1 MSKCFNFSKVCVALA
16 VSAGLMACT
25 QVGHRDPVEVKQAL
39 NEAHNQSVSRNLA
52 VLPDAVMQ
60 DLTSSFVA
68 QAAPVA
74 SEKRIRV
81 NAKGV
86 DARDFF
92 GALVQNTPYD
102 LMLHPGVSGR
112 ITLSLK
118 EATLP
123 EILEAAADLYGYGI
137 SFKGNVL
144 QVLPATLR
152 TQTFPVDYLQLQRA
166 GLSQT
171 SVNINGLTDDRGG
184 SKISSALGKGAAG
197 NGTSIET
204 RTYSDFWAQLERS
217 VKSMIGSGDGKNVS
231 ISPQAS
237 LMTVTA
243 HPHELRQVK
252 EFLAMS
258 QQRLKRQVILE
269 AKILEVTLHD
279 GYQQGINWSNI
290 TKTLGST
297 VTNVSRPGSSL
308 VGNAVANAAG
318 GPTNITIT
326 DGDFQG
332 VLSFLDTQGDVNVLS
347 SPRVTA
353 ANNQKAVIKVGG
365 DEFFVTDISFSNVVG
380 DNNTNSGG
388 PNIELTPFFSGIS
401 LNITPQIDNNNGIM
415 LHVQPSVVDVTSE
428 EKSIQLGQSDRPYV
442 LPLARTSVRESDS
455 IIHAQSGDVVV
466 IGGLMTSSYRDAV
479 SKVPLLGDVPVVGH
493 LFRNVVREQQKS
505 ELVILIQPRV
515 VGSQTM
521 QQEIERSRALLGSDW
536 FAG

>member
-1 MSKCFNFSKVCVALA
+1 MSKCFNFSKVCMALA

-52 VLPDAVMQ
+52 VLPDGVMQ

-68 QAAPVA
+68 QAKPVA

-102 LMLHPGVSGR
+102 LMLHPSVSGR

-123 EILEAAADLYGYGI
+123 EILEATADLYGYGI

-152 TQTFPVDYLQLQRA
+152 TQTFPVDYLQLQRT
-166 GLSQT
+166 GFSQT
-171 SVNINGLTDDRGG
+171 SVNINGLTERRGSG
-184 SKISSALGKGAAG
+184 QTSSALNQSTAG

-204 RTYSDFWAQLERS
+204 RTYSDFWSQLERS
-217 VKSMIGSGDGKNVS
+217 VTTMIGAGDGKNVS
-231 ISPQAS
+231 VSPQAS
-237 LMTVTA
+237 LLTVTA
-243 HPHELRQVK
+243 YPHELRQVK
-252 EFLAMS
+252 EFLAVS

-290 TKTLGST
+290 TKTIGST
-297 VTNVSRPGSSL
+297 VTNISRPGAAAL
-308 VGNAVANAAG
+308 AGNAVSNIVG
-318 GPTNITIT
+318 GQTNITIT

-365 DEFFVTDISFSNVVG
+365 DEFFVTDISFSDVIG
-380 DNNTNSGG
+380 DNNNNSGG
-388 PNIELTPFFSGIS
+388 PNIELTPFFSGI
-401 LNITPQIDNNNGIM
+401 
-415 LHVQPSVVDVTSE
+415 
-428 EKSIQLGQSDRPYV
+428 
-442 LPLARTSVRESDS
+442 
-455 IIHAQSGDVVV
+455 
-466 IGGLMTSSYRDAV
+466 
-479 SKVPLLGDVPVVGH
+479 
-493 LFRNVVREQQKS
+493 
-505 ELVILIQPRV
+505 
-515 VGSQTM
+515 
-521 QQEIERSRALLGSDW
+521 
-536 FAG
+536 

>member
-1 MSKCFNFSKVCVALA
+1 MALA
-16 VSAGLMACT
+16 VSAGLTACT
-25 QVGHRDPVEVKQAL
+25 VGHRDPVEVKQAL

-52 VLPDAVMQ
+52 VLPDAVTQ

-68 QAAPVA
+68 QARPVA
-74 SEKRIRV
+74 NEKRIRV

-171 SVNINGLTDDRGG
+171 SVNINGLTERKGG
-184 SKISSALGKGAAG
+184 GRAISSALGKGAAG

-217 VKSMIGSGDGKNVS
+217 VTTMIGAGDGKNVS
-231 ISPQAS
+231 VSPQAS
-237 LMTVTA
+237 LLTVTA
-243 HPHELRQVK
+243 YPHELRQVK
-252 EFLAMS
+252 EFLAVS

-290 TKTLGST
+290 TKTVGST
-297 VTNVSRPGSSL
+297 VTNISRPGAAL
-308 VGNAVANAAG
+308 AGNAVSNLAG

-428 EKSIQLGQSDRPYV
+428 EKSIQLGQSDKPFV
-442 LPLARTSVRESDS
+442 LPLAKTSVRESDS

-466 IGGLMTSSYRDAV
+466 IGGLMTSRYRDAV